1 MPFQYNKIYNK
12 NKVLKI
18 KMNFS
23 NYIKLCTLALFIT
36 MGISRADA
44 SNESIFYD
52 SYKLINEG
60 KFEEAEKV
68 LSNLQKLLPNNIEIF
83 NNLAVIEA
91 EKGNIEEAI
100 KILTKSLS
108 LNQNLNTIY
117 SNLTNL
123 YAYRANILYEQALD
137 IENERK
143 PLNLI
148 AVDNLS
154 KVKKTVVE
162 NKGITSQ
169 NKKEVSQSITLA
181 EITDFTNKWA
191 AAWQSKNIPEYLN
204 LYKEG
209 YYTNNIKSNS
219 EWKKDRERKIK
230 NKDKIVINLSNFKE
244 IFSSSHSF
252 LVAFTQSYESSKFK
266 DTVIKHLLITK
277 INNELKIS
285 GEFVIR

>member
-1 MPFQYNKIYNK
+1 MPFQYNKINNK
-12 NKVLKI
+12 NKVLKS

-23 NYIKLCTLALFIT
+23 NYIKLCALTLFIT
-36 MGISRADA
+36 MGIPNADA

-60 KFEEAEKV
+60 KFKEAEKL

-137 IENERK
+137 IDNEQK
-143 PLNLI
+143 PLNLT

-162 NKGITSQ
+162 NK
-169 NKKEVSQSITLA
+169 SITLS
-181 EITDFTNKWA
+181 EITDFTNRWA
-191 AAWQSKNIPEYLN
+191 AAWQSKNIPGYLN

-209 YYTNNIKSNS
+209 YHTNDIKSNS
-219 EWKKDRERKIK
+219 EWKKDREKKIK
-230 NKDKIVINLSNFKE
+230 NKDKIVINLSNFTE

-252 LVAFTQSYESSKFK
+252 LVSFTQSYESNKFK